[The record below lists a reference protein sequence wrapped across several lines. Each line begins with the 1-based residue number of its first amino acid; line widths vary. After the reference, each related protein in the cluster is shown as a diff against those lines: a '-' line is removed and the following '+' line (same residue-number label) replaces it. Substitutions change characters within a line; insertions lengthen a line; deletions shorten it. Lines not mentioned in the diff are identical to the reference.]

1 MTGNS
6 LFDWDR
12 LIQQLVREL
21 AELRTKKIKI
31 ETLDDVKKVKLPA
44 SVMTAVPILLG
55 PAITELE
62 TAQEKVREQ
71 HQTRLEDQR
80 KKLLAQQRWDE
91 DVVERRKEEATA
103 PEKDKFVVAGRI
115 VDKESGLGL
124 PRVIIQVWDH
134 DTTRPKDDPLGR
146 VLTDEFGYFR
156 QIYAA
161 KEFEDPD
168 KKAELYLTVEDE
180 ARKQIFKSRI
190 QYESGKVEFLAEKID
205 GDQLPRSLE
214 LAKIYD
220 RDRTARR
227 AAHKRQL
234 RSIEAQ
240 RKFTLRRSGQRPP
253 SRKPQPPKTR
263 R

>member
-134 DTTRPKDDPLGR
+134 DTARRKDDSLGR

-156 QIYAA
+156 QIYA
-161 KEFEDPD
+161 
-168 KKAELYLTVEDE
+168 
-180 ARKQIFKSRI
+180 
-190 QYESGKVEFLAEKID
+190 
-205 GDQLPRSLE
+205 E